1 VKFPR
6 GVIVL
11 VALALVVLVAEPFV
25 AYGDAQ
31 RAGLGPLL
39 NAAVGLALLVAALVW
54 ALVTR
59 RRG

>member
-11 VALALVVLVAEPFV
+11 ILAAVVVLIAQPFV
-25 AYGDAQ
+25 AYGNDI
-31 RAGLGPLL
+31 RPGLGNLMNGIAGLVLL
-39 NAAVGLALLVAALVW
+39 LAALIW

>member
-6 GVIVL
+6 GVI
-11 VALALVVLVAEPFV
+11 ALIAAALVVLIARPFV
-25 AYGDAQ
+25 GYGDAI
-31 RAGLGPLL
+31 RPGLGDLMNGAAGLVLIL
-39 NAAVGLALLVAALVW
+39 AALIW

>member
-6 GVIVL
+6 GVIIL
-11 VALALVVLVAEPFV
+11 VALALVVVLAEPFV

-31 RAGLGPLL
+31 RPGLGEIL
-39 NAAVGLALLVAALVW
+39 NGGIALALLVAALVW
-54 ALVTR
+54 ALVIR

>member
-11 VALALVVLVAEPFV
+11 IAAALVVLIAQPFV
-25 AYGDAQ
+25 VYGNDI
-31 RAGLGPLL
+31 RPGLGDLMNGIAGLVLL
-39 NAAVGLALLVAALVW
+39 LAALIW

>member
-6 GVIVL
+6 GVIFL
-11 VALALVVLVAEPFV
+11 ILAALVVLIAQPFV
-25 AYGDAQ
+25 AYGNAIRPGLGDLMNGV
-31 RAGLGPLL
+31 AGLVLIL
-39 NAAVGLALLVAALVW
+39 AALIW